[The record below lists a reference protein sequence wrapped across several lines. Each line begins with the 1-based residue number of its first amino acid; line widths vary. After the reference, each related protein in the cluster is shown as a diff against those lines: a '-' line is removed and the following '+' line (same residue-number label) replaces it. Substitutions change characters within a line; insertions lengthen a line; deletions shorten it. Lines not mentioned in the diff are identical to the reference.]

1 MPDELKKASGDTSAT
16 PAAVAAGM
24 VRWLNE
30 GERIET
36 TWNLTAFLSP
46 ELFLFSEAREQGP
59 GCLSRKVGGSFGTC
73 CKQGSPCCGETGWEH
88 VKESSSSLIDGRIYK
103 SSPTHLIYRPGDQGS
118 RGSRFPVRHK
128 GEGGDGWDSRF
139 D

>member
-46 ELFLFSEAREQGP
+46 ELFSSARPE
-59 GCLSRKVGGSFGTC
+59 SKVQAVSLEKSAAVSVPAANKAAPAVVRQAGSM
-73 CKQGSPCCGETGWEH
+73 
-88 VKESSSSLIDGRIYK
+88 
-103 SSPTHLIYRPGDQGS
+103 
-118 RGSRFPVRHK
+118 
-128 GEGGDGWDSRF
+128 
-139 D
+139 